1 MVLHQL
7 LSITKTSIKLPTI
20 SNCLLL
26 SLSDLL
32 LKQSF
37 ASAKTI
43 CMHQLSSAEQDA
55 ARWQATSESDDVTI
69 RTGAVNAMRKA
80 HFEGGEV
87 FAISE
92 EQSIL
97 DSIRNPSAIR
107 RRELLQTN
115 IPDRTHLVREAARM
129 LWVSLTWHLELVT
142 PPSPLGDPM
151 DDASW
156 TTRLGSI
163 DEAHLSDGETSQL
176 PSGPTLSSIST
187 HFFQFLAASTD
198 FLLQHKKRPVDQVV
212 VGAELLGV
220 VSDWNGIAE
229 SHLARMRQQV
239 GAGRAMLNHFS
250 LLIHHWTRIRLLRP
264 YLGQLEESPSL
275 SASRTTLITSCKEA
289 LLQVQKIVAT
299 SDVDLSIFQ
308 PVVTAVKVDATLIL
322 AIHMLVRANFNDS
335 NNDAEEWGDVR
346 RLVKTSLLL
355 MWTHAAEAGQH
366 RLGEFKAWR
375 KQTRQL
381 VEEVLLAA
389 FERKRVALEE
399 QPRIKNE
406 DGELPPKQGLD
417 EEDRLDQVLGPLGED
432 TALRV
437 YRDQLLDDSDPVYRQ
452 PLFFDVLDGYLRSL

>member
-1 MVLHQL
+1 
-7 LSITKTSIKLPTI
+7 
-20 SNCLLL
+20 
-26 SLSDLL
+26 
-32 LKQSF
+32 
-37 ASAKTI
+37 
-43 CMHQLSSAEQDA
+43 MHQLSSAEDDA
-55 ARWQATSESDDVTI
+55 ARWQATAESDDVTI
-69 RTGAVNAMRKA
+69 RTGAVTAMRKA

-87 FAISE
+87 FAVSE

-97 DSIRNPSAIR
+97 DSLRDPPAIR

-142 PPSPLGDPM
+142 PPSPLGDPI

-163 DEAHLSDGETSQL
+163 DEAHLSDGEAAEL
-176 PSGPTLSSIST
+176 PTGPTLSSIST

-198 FLLQHKKRPVDQVV
+198 FLLQHKRRQQDAGVA
-212 VGAELLGV
+212 AELLGM

-229 SHLARMRQQV
+229 RHLARMREQV

-264 YLGQLEESPSL
+264 YLGELEESASL
-275 SASRTTLITSCKEA
+275 AASRTTLITSCREA

-308 PVVTAVKVDATLIL
+308 PVVAAVKVDATLIL
-322 AIHMLVRANFNDS
+322 ALHLLVRANY
-335 NNDAEEWGDVR
+335 NDANSGDEWAQVR
-346 RLVKTSLLL
+346 ALVKTSLLL
-355 MWTHAAEAGQH
+355 MWTQDAEARQH
-366 RLGEFKAWR
+366 RLGDFKPWR
-375 KQTRQL
+375 KQSRML
-381 VEEVLLAA
+381 VEEILLAA

-406 DGELPPKQGLD
+406 DGELPPQQGLD
-417 EEDRLDQVLGPLGED
+417 DEDRLEQTLGGLEED
-432 TALRV
+432 VGLRV
-437 YRDQLLDDSDPVYRQ
+437 YRDQLLADDPIYRQ
-452 PLFFDVLDGYLRSL
+452 RLFFDVLDGYLRSL